1 MKKNVDPWLFN
12 GEEID
17 PEHLLKF
24 FGFVYRITDKETGK
38 KYIGR
43 KYIWNYRREKDATRR
58 KKIESDWKRYFS
70 SNEELKRI
78 GKETPERLL
87 REVIHLC
94 RGKGETNWREVEEIV
109 KQNAIYD
116 NDYLNDNLSG
126 KYFRK
131 NVKRY
136 YE

>member
-1 MKKNVDPWLFN
+1 MIQPQFISIKMKKNVNVDPWLYK
-12 GEEID
+12 GKEINQ
-17 PEHLLKF
+17 ELLLGF

-43 KYIWNYRREKDATRR
+43 KYIWNYRREKGATRR

-87 REVIHLC
+87 REVLHLC

-116 NDYLNDNLSG
+116 ERLSQ
-126 KYFRK
+126 
-131 NVKRY
+131 
-136 YE
+136 